1 MEQWTP
7 PANAASAHVSPCCA
21 AFSAVRDNT
30 CYSGTARRFATA
42 LHSGPTRT
50 NWQPDLAHDRGR
62 MSSTIPKGPL
72 GAPQHGTKA
81 CSNAAHCDRYGIVST
96 NPPGTL
102 LYQFAHP
109 ASMAGSAAK
118 RAAAGRGRPP
128 SSAHRPSKPF
138 KYPAIP
144 DSAPRQ
150 ARRDQTRMCAAG
162 DRGRRPGRPAARRR
176 ARRRA
181 ARCGRRPCARRP
193 AGARPGCARPGSAR
207 PPPAS
212 PTAASCPATPVNIY
226 TSIFMLRW
234 E

>member
-1 MEQWTP
+1 MAP
-7 PANAASAHVSPCCA
+7 KH
-21 AFSAVRDNT
+21 AVMQRIAT
-30 CYSGTARRFATA
+30 GTASSQQTLRVPCYINLR
-42 LHSGPTRT
+42 TR
-50 NWQPDLAHDRGR
+50 PARRGR
-62 MSSTIPKGPL
+62 PRT
-72 GAPQHGTKA
+72 
-81 CSNAAHCDRYGIVST
+81 
-96 NPPGTL
+96 
-102 LYQFAHP
+102 
-109 ASMAGSAAK
+109 
-118 RAAAGRGRPP
+118 RAAAAYGTRPGCPQQRPSPSKPFQIPFEPKIHTAASTAGSDENARGSRPWQAPRPP

-150 ARRDQTRMCAAG
+150 ARRDQTRMRAAG

-226 TSIFMLRW
+226 TSIFMLRL